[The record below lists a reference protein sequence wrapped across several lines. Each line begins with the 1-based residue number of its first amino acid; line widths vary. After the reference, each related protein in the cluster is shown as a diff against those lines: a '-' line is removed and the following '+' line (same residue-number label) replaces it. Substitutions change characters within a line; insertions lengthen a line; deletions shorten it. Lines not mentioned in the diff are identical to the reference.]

1 MANYAPNTSVFSYVF
16 FILLSSFLLYL
27 DFTNETF
34 LKPKN
39 TYKTSVLSLNYFF
52 KNYIFEPLVQFPELL
67 HSKKNLIKQNNDLR
81 LQVEKEYISNFVL
94 SKNNDFF
101 LNESKL
107 NALIDKE
114 NNLNKVIISKLIK
127 FDTNNYFCCSNHRL
141 FIKPISDKATEP
153 LQSAIINSQGLIGQI
168 IYDLNGIYEVMLLT
182 DIKHSTP
189 VFSENFHCNAK
200 GSGKPGI
207 ISCMYSELI
216 WDEQFAIDQKFYTS
230 GLGGVFPKNILI
242 GNVLD
247 IKNISASEK
256 EIVIKLKVNPITEN
270 LFGIVVSS

>member
-1 MANYAPNTSVFSYVF
+1 
-16 FILLSSFLLYL
+16 LLYL

-107 NALIDKE
+107 NALVDKE

-230 GLGGVFPKNILI
+230 GLGGVFPKNILL

-256 EIVIKLKVNPITEN
+256 EIVIKLTVNPITEN

>member
-107 NALIDKE
+107 NALVDKE

-256 EIVIKLKVNPITEN
+256 EIVIKLLINFMFVM
-270 LFGIVVSS
+270 L

>member
-52 KNYIFEPLVQFPELL
+52 ENYIFEPLVQFPELL

-107 NALIDKE
+107 NALVDKE

-168 IYDLNGIYEVMLLT
+168 IYDLNGTYEVMLLT

-242 GNVLD
+242 GNILD

-256 EIVIKLKVNPITEN
+256 EVVLKLKVSPITEN

>member
-67 HSKKNLIKQNNDLR
+67 HSKKNLIKQNNYLR

-168 IYDLNGIYEVMLLT
+168 IYDLNGTYEVMLLT

-230 GLGGVFPKNILI
+230 GLGGVFPKNILL

-256 EIVIKLKVNPITEN
+256 EIVIKLTVNPITEN

>member
-67 HSKKNLIKQNNDLR
+67 HSKKNLIKQNNYLR

-168 IYDLNGIYEVMLLT
+168 IYDLNCTYEVMLLT

-230 GLGGVFPKNILI
+230 GLGGVFPKNILL

-256 EIVIKLKVNPITEN
+256 EIVIKLTVNPITEN